1 MTTEHNSDD
10 IFEQFAHRAERR
22 ADYSMS
28 IHKFRLALFALL
40 GYVVIIGVL
49 GVLVALVNGV
59 LAASIYSTALLII
72 LIKKKLIFLIVP
84 AIWILTKSLWVKLE
98 APGGY
103 RLTKKNCPQLFEE
116 IDSLR
121 RSLKALKIHEVI
133 LTADLNAA
141 ISQTPRLGVLG
152 WQKNTLILGLE
163 LLLTLSPEHARAVVA
178 HEFGHLS
185 GNHSRFAGWIYRIRK
200 T

>member
-1 MTTEHNSDD
+1 MCSA
-10 IFEQFAHRAERR
+10 FW
-22 ADYSMS
+22 SLS
-28 IHKFRLALFALL
+28 V
-40 GYVVIIGVL
+40 G
-49 GVLVALVNGV
+49 GV
-59 LAASIYSTALLII
+59 LAVSIYSTALLII

-103 RLTKKNCPQLFEE
+103 RLAKKNCPQLFEE

-141 ISQTPRLGVLG
+141 ISQTPRLEVFG

-163 LLLTLSPEHARAVVA
+163 LLLTLSPEQARAVVA

-185 GNHSRFAGWIYRIRK
+185 GNHSRFAGWIYRIRQ